1 MGQYFNPP
9 QEIKAIARR
18 IEGRTYEQLTAQ
30 LQPGEKLFGHFDR
43 YIFQQCP
50 HLYSDREFEEF
61 QQQVRSGTIMQ
72 LGFYAMPEQV
82 FIEKVERKS

>member
-9 QEIKAIARR
+9 QEIKTVARR
-18 IEGRTYEQLTAQ
+18 LKEGDYQHLTAQ

-50 HLYSDREFEEF
+50 HLYSEPEYNEF
-61 QQQVRSGTIMQ
+61 QRQVREGRIVS
-72 LGFYAMPEQV
+72 LGFYAMPEEV
-82 FIEKVERKS
+82 FKKRVP